1 MTRNIAYQKLK
12 NSRSDLDSGEE
23 PPHRAQFMSA
33 HIPLQDV
40 VNAANLQSN
49 SSSNI
54 LVEPSM
60 ISSPA
65 GTLSSNRRFERR
77 SELTGRN

>member
-1 MTRNIAYQKLK
+1 
-12 NSRSDLDSGEE
+12 
-23 PPHRAQFMSA
+23 MSA

-40 VNAANLQSN
+40 VNAAHLQSN

-77 SELTGRN
+77 ADLSGRNELFKTTSAVGE